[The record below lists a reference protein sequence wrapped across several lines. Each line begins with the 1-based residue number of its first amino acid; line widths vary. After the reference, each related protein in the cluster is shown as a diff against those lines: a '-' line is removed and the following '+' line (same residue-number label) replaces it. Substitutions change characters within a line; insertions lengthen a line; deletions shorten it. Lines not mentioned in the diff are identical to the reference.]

1 MQENGEYMKNNK
13 TAMICYGL
21 ATIGFLACSLINF
34 SKGETTTGI
43 LYLALGVANMGLA
56 ASHSRKK

>member
-1 MQENGEYMKNNK
+1 MKNNK

-43 LYLALGVANMGLA
+43 LYLALGIANMGLA